1 MAEKYK
7 VDLMHLQ
14 NELLGD
20 IKNVENKIESKLKK
34 TNQSLDELKIS
45 LFNKLNYLENAYTV
59 LLQRSEN
66 SDNNED
72 SKEKDILDRIDSLN
86 KKMEE
91 NIFKL
96 DNKFNGLRGE
106 VKDANYRYDK
116 AFADNFQIPG
126 LIGYKGPFL
135 NMRQFLEHLNM
146 KLAELVKSK
155 DKQISDLTKFKEKV
169 DSTISVSK
177 NQFSMLDNR
186 ISDKFQI
193 QIKELE
199 NRYIKRIDLI
209 EEKINKMQIENEKF
223 SNDILAQCNDLSDKY
238 NNMDDKLINSLDE
251 YKAEFSKYKD
261 KINKN
266 LNSFQGK
273 YDLLENRL
281 NLINDQIITNNKISS
296 NYSFLEK
303 KIKEIEKKYLILK
316 NENLLSRNDENRNE
330 NKYHNNF
337 DNNSNEDEDEK
348 ILFFSQRNNQKIED
362 IEINDELK
370 NVSARNDSNSKKQ
383 NLKNSKKIIE
393 KNKINNILNDSESIK
408 KLKVSIR
415 NLNKHYQTHKKN
427 NHLNRIRSGKIFSH
441 FPFISYDKNNSK
453 EDMINI
459 LSRNNKRYLG
469 NKNFFSK
476 ENTNKNEE
484 ERNPYGTI
492 FNNNELES
500 LTMKQIK
507 NESKNKNINPNHKYL
522 YLDKKIDILGR
533 VMVDTFNKIII
544 QMNFI
549 KKYNINNIKTVD
561 LKSKDNNVSY
571 EKLNNS
577 KEISSIKNF
586 PSQTLRNSKSF
597 YLQSKIFPN
606 FQYLKKEILK
616 K

>member
-296 NYSFLEK
+296 NYAFLEK

-316 NENLLSRNDENRNE
+316 NENLLSRNDESSNK
-330 NKYHNNF
+330 NKYLNNF
-337 DNNSNEDEDEK
+337 DNNSNEDEEEK

-492 FNNNELES
+492 FNNNELEN

>member
-337 DNNSNEDEDEK
+337 DNNSNEDEEEK

-492 FNNNELES
+492 FNNNELEN

-549 KKYNINNIKTVD
+549 KKYNINNIKTID

>member
-223 SNDILAQCNDLSDKY
+223 SNNILTQCNDLSDKY

-337 DNNSNEDEDEK
+337 DNNSNEDEEEK

-415 NLNKHYQTHKKN
+415 NLNKDYQTHKKN
-427 NHLNRIRSGKIFSH
+427 NHLNRIRSGKIFNH

-522 YLDKKIDILGR
+522 YLDKKIDMLGR

>member
-316 NENLLSRNDENRNE
+316 NENLLSRNDDNRNE

-337 DNNSNEDEDEK
+337 DNNSNEDEEEK

-408 KLKVSIR
+408 KHKVSIR
-415 NLNKHYQTHKKN
+415 NLNKDYQTHKKN
-427 NHLNRIRSGKIFSH
+427 NHLNRIRSGKIFNH

-492 FNNNELES
+492 FNNNELEN

>member
-223 SNDILAQCNDLSDKY
+223 SNDILTQCNDLSDKY

-337 DNNSNEDEDEK
+337 DNNSNEDEEEK

-415 NLNKHYQTHKKN
+415 NLNKDYQTHKKN

>member
-223 SNDILAQCNDLSDKY
+223 SNDILTQCNDLSDKY

-337 DNNSNEDEDEK
+337 DNNSNEDEEEK

-383 NLKNSKKIIE
+383 NLKNSKKIVE

-415 NLNKHYQTHKKN
+415 NLNKDYQTHKKN

>member
-1 MAEKYK
+1 
-7 VDLMHLQ
+7 
-14 NELLGD
+14 
-20 IKNVENKIESKLKK
+20 
-34 TNQSLDELKIS
+34 
-45 LFNKLNYLENAYTV
+45 
-59 LLQRSEN
+59 
-66 SDNNED
+66 
-72 SKEKDILDRIDSLN
+72 
-86 KKMEE
+86 
-91 NIFKL
+91 
-96 DNKFNGLRGE
+96 
-106 VKDANYRYDK
+106 
-116 AFADNFQIPG
+116 
-126 LIGYKGPFL
+126 
-135 NMRQFLEHLNM
+135 
-146 KLAELVKSK
+146 
-155 DKQISDLTKFKEKV
+155 
-169 DSTISVSK
+169 
-177 NQFSMLDNR
+177 
-186 ISDKFQI
+186 
-193 QIKELE
+193 
-199 NRYIKRIDLI
+199 
-209 EEKINKMQIENEKF
+209 
-223 SNDILAQCNDLSDKY
+223 
-238 NNMDDKLINSLDE
+238 
-251 YKAEFSKYKD
+251 
-261 KINKN
+261 
-266 LNSFQGK
+266 
-273 YDLLENRL
+273 
-281 NLINDQIITNNKISS
+281 
-296 NYSFLEK
+296 
-303 KIKEIEKKYLILK
+303 
-316 NENLLSRNDENRNE
+316 LLSRNDENRNE

-415 NLNKHYQTHKKN
+415 NLNKDYQTHKKN
-427 NHLNRIRSGKIFSH
+427 NHLNRIRSGKIFNH

-549 KKYNINNIKTVD
+549 KKYNINNIKTID

>member
-1 MAEKYK
+1 
-7 VDLMHLQ
+7 
-14 NELLGD
+14 
-20 IKNVENKIESKLKK
+20 
-34 TNQSLDELKIS
+34 
-45 LFNKLNYLENAYTV
+45 
-59 LLQRSEN
+59 
-66 SDNNED
+66 
-72 SKEKDILDRIDSLN
+72 
-86 KKMEE
+86 
-91 NIFKL
+91 
-96 DNKFNGLRGE
+96 
-106 VKDANYRYDK
+106 
-116 AFADNFQIPG
+116 
-126 LIGYKGPFL
+126 
-135 NMRQFLEHLNM
+135 
-146 KLAELVKSK
+146 
-155 DKQISDLTKFKEKV
+155 
-169 DSTISVSK
+169 
-177 NQFSMLDNR
+177 
-186 ISDKFQI
+186 
-193 QIKELE
+193 
-199 NRYIKRIDLI
+199 
-209 EEKINKMQIENEKF
+209 
-223 SNDILAQCNDLSDKY
+223 
-238 NNMDDKLINSLDE
+238 
-251 YKAEFSKYKD
+251 
-261 KINKN
+261 
-266 LNSFQGK
+266 
-273 YDLLENRL
+273 
-281 NLINDQIITNNKISS
+281 
-296 NYSFLEK
+296 
-303 KIKEIEKKYLILK
+303 
-316 NENLLSRNDENRNE
+316 
-330 NKYHNNF
+330 
-337 DNNSNEDEDEK
+337 
-348 ILFFSQRNNQKIED
+348 
-362 IEINDELK
+362 
-370 NVSARNDSNSKKQ
+370 VSARNDSNSKKQ

-415 NLNKHYQTHKKN
+415 NLNKDYQTHKKN